1 MLPRAAAY
9 RRLYCYPATVF
20 ALTVSASASSVT
32 SDTQVTAL
40 APHPSPR
47 RTEYLGSR
55 RALYLRYQHQGFT
68 AKTAKSTQRFI
79 GNIDLK
85 R

>member
-40 APHPSPR
+40 APHPSLR
-47 RTEYLGSR
+47 RTEYLRSCR
-55 RALYLRYQHQGFT
+55 VHHYRYQHQGFT
-68 AKTAKSTQRFI
+68 TKTAKSTQRFI